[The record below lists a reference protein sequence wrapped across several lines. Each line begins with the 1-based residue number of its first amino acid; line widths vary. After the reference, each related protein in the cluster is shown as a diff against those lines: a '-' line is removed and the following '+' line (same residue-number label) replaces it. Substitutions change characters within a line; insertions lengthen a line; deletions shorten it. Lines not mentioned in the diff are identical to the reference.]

1 MRQTVAQTLLAL
13 ACAASLLSCARA
25 GGGGEARRQDLEAVV
40 NALKA
45 LTDELA
51 AEVESAQDTKAG
63 VAEAQRL
70 LDSRGG
76 EMAARIDA
84 FKKSESM
91 RDPAARGRWLEAEVD
106 NTQRVREL
114 KLKYLDASLS
124 DPALKAALERL
135 AADYDSMFK
144 DR

>member
-1 MRQTVAQTLLAL
+1 MRQTVARTLLAL
-13 ACAASLLSCARA
+13 ACAASLAACARA
-25 GGGGEARRQDLEAVV
+25 GGGGEARRDPEAVID
-40 NALKA
+40 ALKA
-45 LTDELA
+45 FTDELA
-51 AEVESAQDTKAG
+51 AKVESARDTKAG
-63 VAEAQRL
+63 VAEAQAL

-84 FKKSESM
+84 FKKSESL

-106 NTQRVREL
+106 NTGRISEL
-114 KLKYLDASLS
+114 KMKYHDASRD
-124 DPALKAALERL
+124 DPELKAALERL

>member
-1 MRQTVAQTLLAL
+1 MRRTVATSLLAL
-13 ACAASLLSCARA
+13 VCAASLLSCA
-25 GGGGEARRQDLEAVV
+25 GGGGEARQDPEAVIP
-40 NALKA
+40 ALKA

-51 AEVESAQDTKAG
+51 AKVESAPDTKAG
-63 VAEAQRL
+63 VAEARRV
-70 LDSRGG
+70 LDARGG

-84 FKKSESM
+84 FKKSGRMS
-91 RDPAARGRWLEAEVD
+91 DPAARGRWLEAEVD

-114 KLKYLDASLS
+114 KLKYLDASRS
-124 DPALKAALERL
+124 DPELKAALERL